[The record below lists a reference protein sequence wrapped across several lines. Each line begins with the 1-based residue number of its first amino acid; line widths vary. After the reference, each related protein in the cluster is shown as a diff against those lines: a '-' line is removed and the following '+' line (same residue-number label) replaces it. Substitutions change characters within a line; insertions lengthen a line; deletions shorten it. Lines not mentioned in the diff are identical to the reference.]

1 MSEEIVFF
9 NPGDAVANDFD
20 FAAARRSAQIYKAEH
35 VVDEGL
41 VVAKDKDGKYPFFT
55 KLPERLIQR
64 LKVTI
69 KQLASIRFWLIYDEN
84 GVVPYCLG
92 AHCRWLNWRS

>member
-20 FAAARRSAQIYKAEH
+20 FAAARRSAQIYKAQH

-41 VVAKDKDGKYPFFT
+41 VVAKDKDGKYSVFYEAAGTPDSQA
-55 KLPERLIQR
+55 KSEY
-64 LKVTI
+64 KDVGKYTI
-69 KQLASIRFWLIYDEN
+69 LAHL
-84 GVVPYCLG
+84 
-92 AHCRWLNWRS
+92 

>member
-41 VVAKDKDGKYPFFT
+41 VVAKDKDGKYSVYEAAGTPDS
-55 KLPERLIQR
+55 KA
-64 LKVTI
+64 KGDYKAVGKYTI
-69 KQLASIRFWLIYDEN
+69 LAHL
-84 GVVPYCLG
+84 
-92 AHCRWLNWRS
+92 